1 MSSRSGS
8 PAFLVVL
15 DVDSTLIENE
25 VIDLLAAAAG
35 SLELVA
41 AITERAMKGELDFEH
56 SLRER
61 VKALAGLEESAFAE
75 VLDQIEVTRGVPELV
90 SGLHA
95 AGCSIGAVSGGFHVI
110 LDPIAERLGL
120 DFWAANRFE
129 IVDGV
134 LTGELDGPIIH
145 AQAKADK
152 LAEWA
157 QSLMIPAARTV
168 AIGDG
173 ANDLVMMKSA
183 GLSVA
188 FDAKPAVRE
197 AADVRLD
204 DRDLS
209 SVLALIGLR
218 G

>member
-1 MSSRSGS
+1 
-8 PAFLVVL
+8 LVVL

-35 SLELVA
+35 SLTLVS
-41 AITERAMKGELDFEH
+41 AITERAMRGELDFEQ

-61 VKALAGLEESAFAE
+61 VRALAGLKATAFAQ
-75 VLDQIEVTRGVPELV
+75 VLDQIEVTRGVPELI
-90 SGLHA
+90 SRLHA
-95 AGCSIGAVSGGFHVI
+95 AGSKIGAVSGGFHVI
-110 LDPIAERLGL
+110 LDPIAEKLGL

-129 IVDGV
+129 IVEET
-134 LTGELDGPIIH
+134 LTGELAGPIIH

-152 LAEWA
+152 LSEWA
-157 QSLMIPAARTV
+157 KTLGLPLSQTV

-173 ANDLVMMKSA
+173 ANDLLMMKLA

-188 FDAKPAVRE
+188 FDAKPAVRA

-204 DRDLS
+204 NRDLS